1 MRSRDRP
8 LLSVIV
14 PLHDTAEYVEE
25 CIDSLVAQ
33 EVDDLEVV
41 LVDDAST
48 DDSLEVAV
56 RAARDRLRGAAFRT
70 HHRGVGGARNA
81 GVRVATGTYL
91 AFLDSDDVALPSG
104 YAELV
109 AALEESGS
117 SFGTATTLR
126 GPTLAEAEVP
136 HWIAAVHR
144 HRRLGVQPRSYPE
157 ITRDILTANK
167 VYRRSFWESS
177 RAMFPERLRYEDQVA
192 ITKAY
197 LDAATVD
204 VLPHPVYFWRERED
218 GSSITQSRA
227 QLDNLQ
233 DRVVTKILASRTIET
248 SASDRIVQVWRRYGL
263 LGDLPEYL
271 RQLPECDDTF
281 WNLLRNWLRELTDDD
296 VIARSNLHVAQRMT
310 ASLVLAGDREA
321 ATALLTRIRSGELE
335 LPLELDGGDVL
346 ARVPDGVAAREQPPR
361 RVRRLQQR
369 DVGWRFEVECLDVVD
384 GTVTVAG
391 TPSVGGFGTVPPL
404 TPTCVLVGATAGR
417 EVDLPVRS
425 LGGQRVAIDLDPA
438 ALPEGETSWR
448 LRFGARLGHLA
459 LQRVPG
465 AWQRVAGSV
474 ACLEVGGATIEVDAE
489 GRRGLFLDLGPE
501 LATTPATNA
510 EKPSTP
516 RPHRARGGAQTRGFG
531 LRRR

>member
-1 MRSRDRP
+1 MRSRGRP

-14 PLHDTAEYVEE
+14 PLHDTAAYVEE

-56 RAARDRLRGAAFRT
+56 RAARGRLRGTAFRSY
-70 HHRGVGGARNA
+70 HRGVGGARNA
-81 GVRVATGTYL
+81 GVRLATGTYL

-104 YAELV
+104 YAKLV
-109 AALEESGS
+109 AALDESGS

-136 HWIAAVHR
+136 RWIAAVHR
-144 HRRLGVQPRSYPE
+144 QRRIAVEPRSYPE

-192 ITKAY
+192 ISKAY
-197 LDAATVD
+197 LDAGTVD
-204 VLPHPVYFWRERED
+204 VLPHPVYFWRERQD
-218 GSSITQSRA
+218 GSSITQGRG
-227 QLDNLQ
+227 QLDSLQ
-233 DRVVTKILASRTIET
+233 DRVATKILASRTIET
-248 SASDRIVQVWRRYGL
+248 SASDRIVEVWRRYGL

-271 RQLPECDDTF
+271 RQLPQCDDTF
-281 WNLLRNWLRELTDDD
+281 WSLLRNWLRLLTDDD
-296 VIARSNLHVAQRMT
+296 VIAGSNLHVMQRMT
-310 ASLVLAGDREA
+310 ASLVRAGEREA
-321 ATALLTRIRSGELE
+321 ATALVTRIQDKELE
-335 LPLELDGGDVL
+335 LPLELDRGDVL
-346 ARVPDGVAAREQPPR
+346 AVLPDGVPAREVPPR

-369 DVGWRFEVECLDVVD
+369 DVGWRFEVECLDVAD
-384 GTVTVAG
+384 GTLSVAG
-391 TPSVGGFGTVPPL
+391 TATVGGFTSVPPL
-404 TPTCVLVGATAGR
+404 TLTCVLVGCSGGR
-417 EVDLPVRS
+417 EVDLPVRP
-425 LGGQRVAIDLDPA
+425 LGGQRIAVDIDPA
-438 ALPEGETSWR
+438 LLPEGEQSWR
-448 LRFGARLGHLA
+448 LRFGARLGHLT

-474 ACLEVGGATIEVDAE
+474 EGVRVGGAQVEVDA
-489 GRRGLFLDLGPE
+489 GRRGLVLDLGGRE
-501 LATTPATNA
+501 SATSAAT
-510 EKPSTP
+510 PSTP
-516 RPHRARGGAQTRGFG
+516 RRRPARGGEQPRGFA